1 MNKEQFWNIVNEV
14 HSSTD
19 PRNQKE
25 VLAALRNRLRNL
37 PSEEILEWKQIF
49 SFYQD
54 AARRND
60 LWAAGAAMG
69 AHSSDDGFMD
79 FRSWLISQGHDV
91 YMSALKDPES
101 LVSVNTDGQEL
112 NFEDYAYVPCKAYA
126 ERRAY
131 EEMSV
136 GDILA
141 SYIKWAATNEQQ
153 KQNDPA
159 AGEKVMPQKSTDFFV
174 QSAMLGK
181 YDLYDEME
189 RRELPDDVLRSLKED
204 IPQRGDI
211 ADGWQYEDLPRIMP
225 KLSQR
230 FQEKLERIEQR
241 AKENTVPT
249 QRRELKDK
257 TLRRFLGT
265 LPCTSQA
272 EVNLLSDRMAEMT
285 EQDETILS
293 AMIEQHNPRTAER
306 VLELMDDMKNCEVLV
321 GVGSYKALGEYCL
334 AQENNVPRELCEYL
348 DLEALGKHYQE
359 EYPGVFIGNDYVQ
372 FPQMSQGMEMKMKM
386 KM

>member
-25 VLAALRNRLRNL
+25 VLAALRDRLRNL
-37 PSEEILEWKQIF
+37 PSGEILEWKQIF

-54 AARRND
+54 VARRND
-60 LWAAGAAMG
+60 LWAASAAMG
-69 AHSSDDGFMD
+69 AHCSDDGFMD

-91 YMSALKDPES
+91 YMSALEDPES

-112 NFEDYAYVPCKAYA
+112 NFEDYAYVPCKAYT

-141 SYIKWAATNEQQ
+141 SYIEWSASEQQ

-159 AGEKVMPQKSTDFFV
+159 AGEKARPQKSTDFFM
-174 QSAMLGK
+174 QTAMLGK

-189 RRELPDDVLRSLKED
+189 RRELPDDILRSLKED

-211 ADGWQYEDLPRIMP
+211 EDGWQYEDLPKIMP
-225 KLSQR
+225 KLSQK

-241 AKENTVPT
+241 AKETPVPT

-257 TLRRFLGT
+257 ALRRFLGT

-272 EVNLLSDRMAEMT
+272 EVNLLSDHMVRMT
-285 EQDETILS
+285 EQDEMILS
-293 AMIEQHNPRTAER
+293 AMIEGNDPRTAER
-306 VLELMDDMKNCEVLV
+306 VLELMDDMKNCEVLA
-321 GVGSYKALGEYCL
+321 GVGSYKALGEYCI
-334 AQENNVPRELCEYL
+334 AQETTVPRELHEYL

-359 EYPGVFIGNDYVQ
+359 EYPGTFIGNDYVQ
-372 FPQMSQGMEMKMKM
+372 FPQPSQGMEMKM
-386 KM
+386 

>member
-1 MNKEQFWNIVNEV
+1 MDKEQFWNIVNEV

-25 VLAALRNRLRNL
+25 VLAALRDRLRNL

-60 LWAAGAAMG
+60 LWAASAAMG

-91 YMSALKDPES
+91 YMSALEDPES
-101 LVSVNTDGQEL
+101 LVSVDTDGQEL
-112 NFEDYAYVPCKAYA
+112 NFEDYAYVPYRAYA

-136 GDILA
+136 GDFLA
-141 SYIKWAATNEQQ
+141 SYIEWSASEQQ

-159 AGEKVMPQKSTDFFV
+159 AGEKARPQKSTDFFM
-174 QSAMLGK
+174 QTAMLGK

-189 RRELPDDVLRSLKED
+189 RRELPDDILRSLKED

-257 TLRRFLGT
+257 TLRRFHRERLRAVPADVTG
-265 LPCTSQA
+265 
-272 EVNLLSDRMAEMT
+272 DG
-285 EQDETILS
+285 DEDEDV
-293 AMIEQHNPRTAER
+293 MGKR
-306 VLELMDDMKNCEVLV
+306 VLPFMVAHPVGAVEDYIITWVVFKNIL
-321 GVGSYKALGEYCL
+321 
-334 AQENNVPRELCEYL
+334 P
-348 DLEALGKHYQE
+348 
-359 EYPGVFIGNDYVQ
+359 YPAYPAD
-372 FPQMSQGMEMKMKM
+372 EK
-386 KM
+386 

>member
-49 SFYQD
+49 SFYRD

-60 LWAAGAAMG
+60 LWAASAAMG
-69 AHSSDDGFMD
+69 AHCSDDGFMD
-79 FRSWLISQGHDV
+79 FRSWLISQGRDV

-112 NFEDYAYVPCKAYA
+112 NFEDYAYVPSKAYA

-141 SYIKWAATNEQQ
+141 SYIKWAAANEQQ

-181 YDLYDEME
+181 YNLYDEME
-189 RRELPDDVLRSLKED
+189 RRELPDDILHSLKKD

-211 ADGWQYEDLPRIMP
+211 ADGWQYEDLPRIVP
-225 KLSQR
+225 KLSQK

-241 AKENTVPT
+241 VKAAPVPT

-257 TLRRFLGT
+257 ALRRFLGT

-272 EVNLLSDRMAEMT
+272 EVNLLSDRMAGMT

-293 AMIEQHNPRTAER
+293 AMIERNDPRTAER
-306 VLELMDDMKNCEVLV
+306 VLELMDDMKNCEVLA
-321 GVGSYKALGEYCL
+321 GVGSYKALGEYCV
-334 AQENNVPRELCEYL
+334 AQENNVPRELYEYL

-359 EYPGVFIGNDYVQ
+359 EYPGTFVGNDYVQ
-372 FPQMSQGMEMKMKM
+372 FPQPSQGMEMKM
-386 KM
+386 

>member
-1 MNKEQFWNIVNEV
+1 MMNKEQFWNIVDEV

-60 LWAAGAAMG
+60 LWAASAAMG

-79 FRSWLISQGHDV
+79 FRSWLISQGRDV

-141 SYIKWAATNEQQ
+141 SYIKWSAANEQQ
-153 KQNDPA
+153 KQNEPA
-159 AGEKVMPQKSTDFFV
+159 AGEKAVPQKSTDFFV

-204 IPQRGDI
+204 IPQRSDI
-211 ADGWQYEDLPRIMP
+211 AGQYEDLQQIMP
-225 KLSQR
+225 KLSQKFR
-230 FQEKLERIEQR
+230 EKLERIEQR
-241 AKENTVPT
+241 AKETPVPT

-257 TLRRFLGT
+257 ALRRFLGT

-293 AMIEQHNPRTAER
+293 AMIERNDPRTAER
-306 VLELMDDMKNCEVLV
+306 MLELMDDMKNCEVLA

-334 AQENNVPRELCEYL
+334 AQETNVPQELYEYL
-348 DLEALGKHYQE
+348 DSGSLHSSSLGHAE
-359 EYPGVFIGNDYVQ
+359 
-372 FPQMSQGMEMKMKM
+372 SR
-386 KM
+386 

>member
-25 VLAALRNRLRNL
+25 VLTALRDRLRNL

-60 LWAAGAAMG
+60 LWAASAAMG
-69 AHSSDDGFMD
+69 AHCSDDGFMD
-79 FRSWLISQGHDV
+79 FRSWLISQGRDV

-112 NFEDYAYVPCKAYA
+112 NFEDYAYVPSKAYA

-141 SYIKWAATNEQQ
+141 SYIKWAAANEQQ

-181 YDLYDEME
+181 YNLYDEME
-189 RRELPDDVLRSLKED
+189 RRELPDDILHSLKKD

-211 ADGWQYEDLPRIMP
+211 ADGWQYEDLPRIVP
-225 KLSQR
+225 KLSQK

-241 AKENTVPT
+241 VKAAPVPT

-257 TLRRFLGT
+257 ALRRFLGT

-272 EVNLLSDRMAEMT
+272 EVNLLSDRMAGMT

-293 AMIEQHNPRTAER
+293 AMIERNDPRTAER
-306 VLELMDDMKNCEVLV
+306 VLELMDDMKNCEVLA
-321 GVGSYKALGEYCL
+321 GVGSYKALGEYCV
-334 AQENNVPRELCEYL
+334 AQETNVPRELCEYL

-359 EYPGVFIGNDYVQ
+359 EYPGAFIGNDYVQ

-386 KM
+386 

>member
-25 VLAALRNRLRNL
+25 VLTALRDRLRNL

-60 LWAAGAAMG
+60 LWAASAAMG

-91 YMSALKDPES
+91 YMSALEDPES
-101 LVSVNTDGQEL
+101 LVSVDTDGQEL
-112 NFEDYAYVPCKAYA
+112 NFEDYAYVPYRAYA

-141 SYIKWAATNEQQ
+141 SYIEWSASEQQ

-159 AGEKVMPQKSTDFFV
+159 AGEKARPQKSTDFFM
-174 QSAMLGK
+174 QTAMLGK

-189 RRELPDDVLRSLKED
+189 QRELPDDILRSLKED

-211 ADGWQYEDLPRIMP
+211 EDGWQYEDLPKIMP
-225 KLSQR
+225 KLSQK

-241 AKENTVPT
+241 AKETPVPT

-257 TLRRFLGT
+257 ALRRFLGT

-272 EVNLLSDRMAEMT
+272 EVNLLSDCMARMT

-293 AMIEQHNPRTAER
+293 AMIGQHDPRTAER
-306 VLELMDDMKNCEVLV
+306 VLELMDDMKNCEVLA
-321 GVGSYKALGEYCL
+321 GVGSYRALGEYFI
-334 AQENNVPRELCEYL
+334 ARENDVPRELYEYL

-359 EYPGVFIGNDYVQ
+359 EYPGAFIGNDYVQ

-386 KM
+386 

>member
-153 KQNDPA
+153 KQNNPA

-272 EVNLLSDRMAEMT
+272 EVNLLSDLTAEMT

-386 KM
+386 

>member
-257 TLRRFLGT
+257 TLRCFLGT

-386 KM
+386 

>member
-1 MNKEQFWNIVNEV
+1 MDKEQFWNIVNEV

-60 LWAAGAAMG
+60 LWAASAAMG

-91 YMSALKDPES
+91 YMSALEDPES
-101 LVSVNTDGQEL
+101 LVSVDTDGQEL
-112 NFEDYAYVPCKAYA
+112 NFEDYAYVPYRAYA

-141 SYIKWAATNEQQ
+141 SYIEWSASEQQ

-159 AGEKVMPQKSTDFFV
+159 AGEKARPQKSTDFFM
-174 QSAMLGK
+174 QTAMLGK

-189 RRELPDDVLRSLKED
+189 RRELPDDILRSLKED

-211 ADGWQYEDLPRIMP
+211 ADGWEYEDLPRIMP

-293 AMIEQHNPRTAER
+293 AMIEQHDPRTAER
-306 VLELMDDMKNCEVLV
+306 VLELMDDMKNCEVLA
-321 GVGSYKALGEYCL
+321 GVGSYKALGEYCV
-334 AQENNVPRELCEYL
+334 AQETNVPRELCEYL

-359 EYPGVFIGNDYVQ
+359 EYPGAFIGNDYVQ
-372 FPQMSQGMEMKMKM
+372 FP
-386 KM
+386 

>member
-25 VLAALRNRLRNL
+25 VLTALRDRLRNL

-60 LWAAGAAMG
+60 LWAASAAMG

-91 YMSALKDPES
+91 YMSALEDPES
-101 LVSVNTDGQEL
+101 LVSVDTDGQEL
-112 NFEDYAYVPCKAYA
+112 NFEDYAYVPYRAYA

-141 SYIKWAATNEQQ
+141 SYIEWSASEQQ

-159 AGEKVMPQKSTDFFV
+159 AGEKARPQKSTDFFM
-174 QSAMLGK
+174 QTAMLGK

-189 RRELPDDVLRSLKED
+189 QRELPDDILRSLKED

-211 ADGWQYEDLPRIMP
+211 EDGWQYEDLPKIMP
-225 KLSQR
+225 KLSQK

-241 AKENTVPT
+241 AKETPVPT

-257 TLRRFLGT
+257 ALRRFLGT

-272 EVNLLSDRMAEMT
+272 EVNLLSDCMARMT

-293 AMIEQHNPRTAER
+293 AMIEQHDPRTAER
-306 VLELMDDMKNCEVLV
+306 VLELMDDMKNCEVLA
-321 GVGSYKALGEYCL
+321 GVGSYKALGEYFI
-334 AQENNVPRELCEYL
+334 ARENDVPRELYEYL

-359 EYPGVFIGNDYVQ
+359 EYPGAFIGNDYVQ
-372 FPQMSQGMEMKMKM
+372 FLQMSQGMEMKMKM
-386 KM
+386 

>member
-1 MNKEQFWNIVNEV
+1 MNKGQFWNIVNEV

-19 PRNQKE
+19 PKNQKE
-25 VLAALRNRLRNL
+25 VIAALRNRLRNL
-37 PSEEILEWKQIF
+37 PSVEILEWKQIF
-49 SFYQD
+49 GFYQD

-60 LWAAGAAMG
+60 LWAASAAMG
-69 AHSSDDGFMD
+69 AHCSDDGFMD
-79 FRSWLISQGHDV
+79 FRSWLISQGRDV

-101 LVSVNTDGQEL
+101 LVSVITDGQEL
-112 NFEDYAYVPCKAYA
+112 NFEDYAYVPSRAYA

-141 SYIKWAATNEQQ
+141 SYIKWAAANEQQ

-159 AGEKVMPQKSTDFFV
+159 AGEKVIPQKSTDFFV
-174 QSAMLGK
+174 QTAMLGK

-204 IPQRGDI
+204 IPQRSDI
-211 ADGWQYEDLPRIMP
+211 ADGWQYEDLLRIVP
-225 KLSQR
+225 KLSQK
-230 FQEKLERIEQR
+230 FQEKLERIEQQ
-241 AKENTVPT
+241 AKENPVPV

-257 TLRRFLGT
+257 ALRRFLGT

-293 AMIEQHNPRTAER
+293 AMIEQHDPRTAER
-306 VLELMDDMKNCEVLV
+306 VLELMDDMKNCEVLA

-334 AQENNVPRELCEYL
+334 TQETTVPQELYEYL

-359 EYPGVFIGNDYVQ
+359 EYPGTFVGNDYVQ
-372 FPQMSQGMEMKMKM
+372 FPQPSQGMEMKM
-386 KM
+386 

>member
-25 VLAALRNRLRNL
+25 VLTALRDRLRNL

-79 FRSWLISQGHDV
+79 FRSWLISQGCDV

-153 KQNDPA
+153 KQNNPA

-386 KM
+386 

>member
-141 SYIKWAATNEQQ
+141 SYIKWTATNEQQ

-159 AGEKVMPQKSTDFFV
+159 AGEKVIPQKSTDFFV

-386 KM
+386 

>member
-174 QSAMLGK
+174 QTAMLGK

-386 KM
+386 

>member
-386 KM
+386 

>member
-19 PRNQKE
+19 PRNQNE
-25 VLAALRNRLRNL
+25 VLTALRDRLRNL

-60 LWAAGAAMG
+60 LWAASAAMG

-91 YMSALKDPES
+91 YMSALEDPES
-101 LVSVNTDGQEL
+101 LVSVDTDGQEL
-112 NFEDYAYVPCKAYA
+112 NFEDYAYVPYRAYA

-141 SYIKWAATNEQQ
+141 SYIEWSASEQQ

-159 AGEKVMPQKSTDFFV
+159 AGEKARPQKSTDFFM
-174 QSAMLGK
+174 QTAMLGK

-189 RRELPDDVLRSLKED
+189 QRELPDDILRSLKED

-211 ADGWQYEDLPRIMP
+211 EDGWQYEDLPKIMP
-225 KLSQR
+225 KLSQK

-241 AKENTVPT
+241 AKETPVPT

-257 TLRRFLGT
+257 ALRRFLGT

-272 EVNLLSDRMAEMT
+272 EVNLLSDCMARMT

-293 AMIEQHNPRTAER
+293 AMIEQHDPRTAER
-306 VLELMDDMKNCEVLV
+306 VLELMDDMKNCEVLA
-321 GVGSYKALGEYCL
+321 GVGSYKALGEYFI
-334 AQENNVPRELCEYL
+334 ARENDVPRELYEYL

-359 EYPGVFIGNDYVQ
+359 EYPGTFIGNDYVQ

-386 KM
+386 

>member
-79 FRSWLISQGHDV
+79 FRSWLISQGRDV
-91 YMSALKDPES
+91 YMSALKAPES

-153 KQNDPA
+153 KQNNPA

-386 KM
+386 

>member
-60 LWAAGAAMG
+60 LWAASAAMG
-69 AHSSDDGFMD
+69 AHCSDDGFMD
-79 FRSWLISQGHDV
+79 FRSWLISQGRDV

-112 NFEDYAYVPCKAYA
+112 NFEDYAYVPSKAYA
-126 ERRAY
+126 ERCAY

-141 SYIKWAATNEQQ
+141 SYIKWAAANEQQ
-153 KQNDPA
+153 KQNDPT

-174 QSAMLGK
+174 QTAMLGK

-189 RRELPDDVLRSLKED
+189 RRELPDDILRSLKED

-211 ADGWQYEDLPRIMP
+211 ADDWQYEDLPQILP
-225 KLSQR
+225 KLSQK

-257 TLRRFLGT
+257 ALRRFLGT

-293 AMIEQHNPRTAER
+293 AMIERNDPRTAER
-306 VLELMDDMKNCEVLV
+306 VLELMDDMKNCEVLA
-321 GVGSYKALGEYCL
+321 GVGSYKALGEYFL
-334 AQENNVPRELCEYL
+334 AQETNVPRELYEYL

-359 EYPGVFIGNDYVQ
+359 EYPGTFVGNDYVQ
-372 FPQMSQGMEMKMKM
+372 FPQPSQGMEMKM
-386 KM
+386 

>member
-25 VLAALRNRLRNL
+25 VLTALRDRLRNL

-60 LWAAGAAMG
+60 LWAASAAMG

-91 YMSALKDPES
+91 YMSALEDPES
-101 LVSVNTDGQEL
+101 LVSVDTDGQEL
-112 NFEDYAYVPCKAYA
+112 NFEDYAYVPYRAYA

-141 SYIKWAATNEQQ
+141 SYIEWSASEQQ

-159 AGEKVMPQKSTDFFV
+159 AGEKARPQKSTDFFM
-174 QSAMLGK
+174 QTAMLGK

-189 RRELPDDVLRSLKED
+189 QRELPDDILRSLKED

-211 ADGWQYEDLPRIMP
+211 ADGWQYEDLPKIMP
-225 KLSQR
+225 KLSQK

-241 AKENTVPT
+241 AKETPVPT

-257 TLRRFLGT
+257 ALRRFLGT

-272 EVNLLSDRMAEMT
+272 EVNLLSDCMARMT

-293 AMIEQHNPRTAER
+293 AMIEQHDPRTAER
-306 VLELMDDMKNCEVLV
+306 VLELMDDMKNCEVLA
-321 GVGSYKALGEYCL
+321 GVGSYKALGEYFI
-334 AQENNVPRELCEYL
+334 ARENDVPRELYEYL

-359 EYPGVFIGNDYVQ
+359 EYPGTFIGNDYVQ

-386 KM
+386 

>member
-153 KQNDPA
+153 KQNNPA

-372 FPQMSQGMEMKMKM
+372 FPQMSQGLEMKMKM
-386 KM
+386 

>member
-25 VLAALRNRLRNL
+25 VLTALRDRLRNL

-69 AHSSDDGFMD
+69 AHSFDDGFMD

-153 KQNDPA
+153 KQNNPA

-386 KM
+386 

>member
-159 AGEKVMPQKSTDFFV
+159 AGEKVIPQKSTDFFV

-189 RRELPDDVLRSLKED
+189 RRELPDDDLRSLKED

-386 KM
+386 

>member
-25 VLAALRNRLRNL
+25 VLTALRDRLRNL

-153 KQNDPA
+153 KQNNPA

-306 VLELMDDMKNCEVLV
+306 VLKLMDDMKNCEVLV

-386 KM
+386 

>member
-60 LWAAGAAMG
+60 LWAASAAMG
-69 AHSSDDGFMD
+69 AHCSDDGFMD
-79 FRSWLISQGHDV
+79 FRSWLISQGRDV

-112 NFEDYAYVPCKAYA
+112 NFEDYAYVPYRAYA

-141 SYIKWAATNEQQ
+141 SYIKWAAANEQQ
-153 KQNDPA
+153 KQSGPA
-159 AGEKVMPQKSTDFFV
+159 AREKEKSTDFFM
-174 QSAMLGK
+174 QTAMLGK

-189 RRELPDDVLRSLKED
+189 RRELPDDILRSLKED

-211 ADGWQYEDLPRIMP
+211 EDGWQYEDLPKIMP
-225 KLSQR
+225 KLSQK

-241 AKENTVPT
+241 AKETPVPT

-257 TLRRFLGT
+257 ALRRFLGT

-272 EVNLLSDRMAEMT
+272 EVNLLSDCMARMT

-293 AMIEQHNPRTAER
+293 AMIEQHDPRTAER
-306 VLELMDDMKNCEVLV
+306 VLELMDDMKNCEVLA
-321 GVGSYKALGEYCL
+321 GVGSYKALGEYFI
-334 AQENNVPRELCEYL
+334 ARENNVPRELYEYL

-359 EYPGVFIGNDYVQ
+359 EYPGTFVGNDYVQ
-372 FPQMSQGMEMKMKM
+372 FPQPSQGMEMKM
-386 KM
+386 

>member
-25 VLAALRNRLRNL
+25 VLTALRNRLRNL

-49 SFYQD
+49 GFYQD

-60 LWAAGAAMG
+60 LWAASAAMG
-69 AHSSDDGFMD
+69 AHCSDDGFID
-79 FRSWLISQGHDV
+79 FRSWLISQGRDV

-112 NFEDYAYVPCKAYA
+112 NFEDYAYVPSRAYA

-141 SYIKWAATNEQQ
+141 SYIKWAAANEQQ

-159 AGEKVMPQKSTDFFV
+159 AGEKVKPQKSTDFFV

-211 ADGWQYEDLPRIMP
+211 EDGWQYEDLPRIVP
-225 KLSQR
+225 KLSQK

-241 AKENTVPT
+241 AKETPVPT

-257 TLRRFLGT
+257 ALRRFLGT

-293 AMIEQHNPRTAER
+293 AMIEQHDPRTAER
-306 VLELMDDMKNCEVLV
+306 VLELMDDMKNCEMLA
-321 GVGSYKALGEYCL
+321 GVSSYKALGEYCI
-334 AQENNVPRELCEYL
+334 AQEDNVPQELYEYL
-348 DLEALGKHYQE
+348 DLETLGKHYQE
-359 EYPGVFIGNDYVQ
+359 EYPGTFVGNDYVQ
-372 FPQMSQGMEMKMKM
+372 FPQPSQGMEMKMR
-386 KM
+386 

>member
-25 VLAALRNRLRNL
+25 VLAALRDRLRNL
-37 PSEEILEWKQIF
+37 PSKEILEWKQIF

-54 AARRND
+54 TAKRND
-60 LWAAGAAMG
+60 LWAASAAMG
-69 AHSSDDGFMD
+69 AHCSDDGFMD
-79 FRSWLISQGHDV
+79 FRSWLISQGRDV

-112 NFEDYAYVPCKAYA
+112 NFEDYAYVPYRAYA

-141 SYIKWAATNEQQ
+141 SYIKWAAANEQQ
-153 KQNDPA
+153 KQSGPA
-159 AGEKVMPQKSTDFFV
+159 AREKEKSTDFFM
-174 QSAMLGK
+174 QTAMLGK

-189 RRELPDDVLRSLKED
+189 RRELPDDILRSLKED

-211 ADGWQYEDLPRIMP
+211 EDGWQYEDLPKIMP
-225 KLSQR
+225 KLSQK

-241 AKENTVPT
+241 AKETPVPT

-257 TLRRFLGT
+257 ALRRFLGT

-272 EVNLLSDRMAEMT
+272 EVNFLSDCMARMT

-293 AMIEQHNPRTAER
+293 AMIEQHDPRTAER
-306 VLELMDDMKNCEVLV
+306 VLELMDDMKNCEVLA

-334 AQENNVPRELCEYL
+334 AQEATVPRELYEYL

-359 EYPGVFIGNDYVQ
+359 KSPGTFVENDYVQ
-372 FPQMSQGMEMKMKM
+372 FPQPSQGMEMRM
-386 KM
+386 

>member
-25 VLAALRNRLRNL
+25 VLTALRDRLRNL

-60 LWAAGAAMG
+60 LWAASAAMG

-91 YMSALKDPES
+91 YMSALEDPES
-101 LVSVNTDGQEL
+101 LVSVDTDGQEL
-112 NFEDYAYVPCKAYA
+112 NFEDYAYVPYRAYA

-141 SYIKWAATNEQQ
+141 SYIEWSASEQQ

-159 AGEKVMPQKSTDFFV
+159 AGEKARPQKSTDFFM
-174 QSAMLGK
+174 QTAMLGK

-189 RRELPDDVLRSLKED
+189 QRELPDDILRSLKED

-211 ADGWQYEDLPRIMP
+211 EDGWQYEDLPKIMP
-225 KLSQR
+225 KLSQK

-241 AKENTVPT
+241 AKETPVPT

-257 TLRRFLGT
+257 ALRRFLGT

-272 EVNLLSDRMAEMT
+272 EVNLLSDCMARMT

-293 AMIEQHNPRTAER
+293 AMIEQHDPRTAER
-306 VLELMDDMKNCEVLV
+306 VLELMDDMKNCEVLA
-321 GVGSYKALGEYCL
+321 GVGSYKALGDYFI
-334 AQENNVPRELCEYL
+334 ARENDVPRELYEYL

-359 EYPGVFIGNDYVQ
+359 EYPGTFIGNDYVQ

-386 KM
+386 

>member
-1 MNKEQFWNIVNEV
+1 MDKEQFWNIVDEV

-25 VLAALRNRLRNL
+25 VLTALRDRLRNL

-60 LWAAGAAMG
+60 LWAASAAMG
-69 AHSSDDGFMD
+69 AHCSDDGFMD
-79 FRSWLISQGHDV
+79 FRSWLISQGRDV

-112 NFEDYAYVPCKAYA
+112 NFEDYAYVPSKAYA

-141 SYIKWAATNEQQ
+141 SYIKWAAANEQQ

-181 YDLYDEME
+181 YNLYDEME
-189 RRELPDDVLRSLKED
+189 RRELPDDILHSLKKD

-211 ADGWQYEDLPRIMP
+211 ADGW
-225 KLSQR
+225 
-230 FQEKLERIEQR
+230 
-241 AKENTVPT
+241 
-249 QRRELKDK
+249 
-257 TLRRFLGT
+257 
-265 LPCTSQA
+265 
-272 EVNLLSDRMAEMT
+272 
-285 EQDETILS
+285 
-293 AMIEQHNPRTAER
+293 
-306 VLELMDDMKNCEVLV
+306 
-321 GVGSYKALGEYCL
+321 
-334 AQENNVPRELCEYL
+334 
-348 DLEALGKHYQE
+348 
-359 EYPGVFIGNDYVQ
+359 
-372 FPQMSQGMEMKMKM
+372 
-386 KM
+386 

>member
-141 SYIKWAATNEQQ
+141 SYIKWAATNAQQ
-153 KQNDPA
+153 KQNNPA

-386 KM
+386 

>member
-112 NFEDYAYVPCKAYA
+112 NFEDYSGTVSHIALNRVRYVAIFEGTPIQPA
-126 ERRAY
+126 EPVNVPSA
-131 EEMSV
+131 
-136 GDILA
+136 A
-141 SYIKWAATNEQQ
+141 SAFRWSYVLIPLGIVA
-153 KQNDPA
+153 A
-159 AGEKVMPQKSTDFFV
+159 AGAGVGGALLVKH
-174 QSAMLGK
+174 
-181 YDLYDEME
+181 
-189 RRELPDDVLRSLKED
+189 R
-204 IPQRGDI
+204 
-211 ADGWQYEDLPRIMP
+211 
-225 KLSQR
+225 
-230 FQEKLERIEQR
+230 
-241 AKENTVPT
+241 KENAD
-249 QRRELKDK
+249 EED
-257 TLRRFLGT
+257 
-265 LPCTSQA
+265 A
-272 EVNLLSDRMAEMT
+272 T
-285 EQDETILS
+285 E
-293 AMIEQHNPRTAER
+293 
-306 VLELMDDMKNCEVLV
+306 
-321 GVGSYKALGEYCL
+321 
-334 AQENNVPRELCEYL
+334 
-348 DLEALGKHYQE
+348 
-359 EYPGVFIGNDYVQ
+359 
-372 FPQMSQGMEMKMKM
+372 
-386 KM
+386 

>member
-1 MNKEQFWNIVNEV
+1 MDKEQFWNIVDEV

-25 VLAALRNRLRNL
+25 VLTALRDRLRNL

-60 LWAAGAAMG
+60 LWAASAAMG
-69 AHSSDDGFMD
+69 AHCSDDGFMD
-79 FRSWLISQGHDV
+79 FRSWLISQGRDV

-112 NFEDYAYVPCKAYA
+112 NFEDYAYVPSKAYA

-141 SYIKWAATNEQQ
+141 SYIKWAAANEQQ

-181 YDLYDEME
+181 YNLYDEME
-189 RRELPDDVLRSLKED
+189 RRELPDDILHSLKKD

-211 ADGWQYEDLPRIMP
+211 ADGWQYEDLPRIVP

-241 AKENTVPT
+241 VKAAPVPT

-257 TLRRFLGT
+257 ALRRFLGT

-272 EVNLLSDRMAEMT
+272 EVNLLSDRMAGMT

-293 AMIEQHNPRTAER
+293 AMIERNDPRTAER
-306 VLELMDDMKNCEVLV
+306 VLELMDDMKNCEVLA
-321 GVGSYKALGEYCL
+321 GVGSYKALGEYCV
-334 AQENNVPRELCEYL
+334 AQENNVPRELYEYL

-359 EYPGVFIGNDYVQ
+359 EYPGAFIGNDYVQ

-386 KM
+386 

>member
-153 KQNDPA
+153 KQNNPA

-372 FPQMSQGMEMKMKM
+372 IPQMSQGMEMKMKM
-386 KM
+386 

>member
-1 MNKEQFWNIVNEV
+1 MDKEQFWNIVNEV

-60 LWAAGAAMG
+60 LWATSAAMG

-91 YMSALKDPES
+91 YMSALEDPES
-101 LVSVNTDGQEL
+101 LVSVDTDGQEL

-141 SYIKWAATNEQQ
+141 SYIEWSASEQQ

-159 AGEKVMPQKSTDFFV
+159 AGEKARPQKSTDFFM
-174 QSAMLGK
+174 QTAMLGK

-189 RRELPDDVLRSLKED
+189 RRELPDDILCSLKED

-211 ADGWQYEDLPRIMP
+211 EDGWQYEDLPKIMP
-225 KLSQR
+225 KLSQK

-241 AKENTVPT
+241 AKETPVPV

-257 TLRRFLGT
+257 ALRRFLGT

-272 EVNLLSDRMAEMT
+272 EVNLLSDHMARMT

-293 AMIEQHNPRTAER
+293 AMIEGNDPRTAER
-306 VLELMDDMKNCEVLV
+306 VLELMDDMKNCEVLA

-334 AQENNVPRELCEYL
+334 AQETTVPRELYEYL

-359 EYPGVFIGNDYVQ
+359 EYPGTFVGNDYVQ
-372 FPQMSQGMEMKMKM
+372 FPKLSQEMEMRM
-386 KM
+386 